1 MQNAMIPLSKQI
13 LAIAE
18 GLPEGAPLSAKAL
31 LHLGQRAAV
40 DQALARLARRGQL
53 LRIARGLYVRPVETR
68 FGARAPSVETVV
80 EAMGRALGET
90 VVSHGSAA
98 ANRLGLTTQVPV
110 RPVYLTSGP
119 SRRLQLG
126 RQTVELRHARPW
138 QLIEPHSAA
147 GEAVRALEWM
157 GREHAGAAARALKAR
172 LQPAELAAL
181 AATRTGLPTW
191 LAQSVSEAVR
201 AYA

>member
-1 MQNAMIPLSKQI
+1 MTPLSKRI
-13 LAIAE
+13 LAVAE
-18 GLPEGAPLSAKAL
+18 GLPEGATLSAKAL

-40 DQALARLARRGQL
+40 DQALARLTRRGRL
-53 LRIARGLYVRPVETR
+53 LRVTRGLYVRPVETR
-68 FGARAPSVETVV
+68 FGARAPSVEAVV
-80 EAMGRALGET
+80 KSLGRALGET

-138 QLIEPHSAA
+138 QLVEPHTAA
-147 GEAVRALEWM
+147 GETVRALEWL
-157 GREHAGAAARALKAR
+157 GREHAGAAARTLKAR
-172 LQPAELAAL
+172 LNPAELSAL

-191 LAQSVSEAVR
+191 LAQSVSETVP